1 MADADKRY
9 IHGHSRAEQ
18 DRLVAQAEYWRD
30 TLILPDLAY
39 RSGQRLLDI
48 GCGVGAVLGVIGQ
61 AFPGLALAGIDI
73 AREQIAAAGEHLERL
88 GLAADLRAGD
98 ARALPWPDDSFDHVY
113 MMWFLEHVADARPF
127 LAEAR
132 RVLAPGG
139 TLTINETDYS
149 MFHVWPPD
157 ADLDY
162 LGAAQR
168 ALFAGNGNPVI
179 GRSLGALL
187 VEAGFRDVRARP
199 IGFHHFSGEG
209 DALARFADYLLGF
222 LEPMVPRMVEAGFD
236 EARLRAAVAAGR
248 ALASKPAASLTQ
260 IVFRAQ
266 GTRAGDTHRGP
277 SN

>member
-1 MADADKRY
+1 VSDGEARY

-30 TLILPDLAY
+30 TLILPELPY
-39 RSGQRLLDI
+39 RAGERLLDI
-48 GCGVGAVLGVIGQ
+48 GCGAGAVLGVIGE

-73 AREQIAAAGEHLERL
+73 APEQIEYAREYLAGR
-88 GLAADLRAGD
+88 GLAADLRHGD
-98 ARALPWPDDSFDHVY
+98 AGSLPWADGSLDHVY
-113 MMWFLEHVADARPF
+113 MMWFLEHVGEPRRF

-139 TLTINETDYS
+139 TITINETDYS

-168 ALFAGNGNPVI
+168 AVFAGHGNPVI

-187 VEAGFRDVRARP
+187 VASGFREVRSRP
-199 IGFHHFSGEG
+199 IGFHHFTGEG

-222 LEPMVPRMVEAGFD
+222 LEPMVPRMVDEGFA
-236 EARLRAAVAAGR
+236 EERLRAGIAAGR
-248 ALASKPAASLTQ
+248 SLATRPAASLTQ
-260 IVFRAQ
+260 VVFRA
-266 GTRAGDTHRGP
+266 RAIR
-277 SN
+277 